1 MTYIILLLFGK
12 YKYFLTNIIIN
23 AYIYALCVKIKTV
36 LYFENVI
43 LRRHS
48 LRNKKNVYFFYSF
61 ARSFARLFVP
71 STKGGANFGTRC
83 KKSKQALS
91 FDDVLLRRHSLQN
104 KINLYFFYS
113 FARSFARLFVPSRSN
128 YN

>member
-36 LYFENVI
+36 LSFDNVI

-48 LRNKKNVYFFYSF
+48 LRNK
-61 ARSFARLFVP
+61 
-71 STKGGANFGTRC
+71 
-83 KKSKQALS
+83 
-91 FDDVLLRRHSLQN
+91 
-104 KINLYFFYS
+104 INLYFLLVCTEF
-113 FARSFARLFVPSRSN
+113 RSFIRTFT
-128 YN
+128 

>member
-12 YKYFLTNIIIN
+12 YKYFLTNIIID

-36 LYFENVI
+36 LSFDNVI
-43 LRRHS
+43 
-48 LRNKKNVYFFYSF
+48 
-61 ARSFARLFVP
+61 
-71 STKGGANFGTRC
+71 
-83 KKSKQALS
+83 
-91 FDDVLLRRHSLQN
+91 LRRHSLQN